1 MCGITGFIL
10 DKSSSSVN
18 FDLIKKMTKQL
29 ERRGPDSEG
38 YWHNEKKTQYLGH
51 RRLSIIELSDKGA
64 QPMQSINGNFII
76 SFNGEIYNHLE
87 IREKINKANNFVW
100 KSNSDTETLLASLEI
115 FGVEK
120 TLETLVGMFAFALI
134 DRNTNKLILARDKC
148 GEKPLYYGLV
158 GKNFIFGSE
167 IKSLIYFPGFKKN
180 LNLEALNYFFE
191 YSYIPEP
198 FSIFE
203 NIFKL
208 EKSSFLEFDLLSKK
222 ILEIKKYNSFQKIEI
237 FETKNNINYLEH
249 LDNTL
254 QKAVEYSM
262 TSDVEVGSFL
272 SGGTDSSLITAIMNH
287 NSKKKLKHF
296 LYP

>member
-10 DKSSSSVN
+10 DKSSSSIN

-87 IREKINKANNFVW
+87 IREKINKSKNFVW

-120 TLETLVGMFAFALI
+120 TLESLVGMFAFALI
-134 DRNTNKLILARDKC
+134 DKNNNKLILARDKC
-148 GEKPLYYGLV
+148 GEKPLY
-158 GKNFIFGSE
+158 
-167 IKSLIYFPGFKKN
+167 
-180 LNLEALNYFFE
+180 
-191 YSYIPEP
+191 
-198 FSIFE
+198 
-203 NIFKL
+203 
-208 EKSSFLEFDLLSKK
+208 
-222 ILEIKKYNSFQKIEI
+222 
-237 FETKNNINYLEH
+237 
-249 LDNTL
+249 
-254 QKAVEYSM
+254 
-262 TSDVEVGSFL
+262 
-272 SGGTDSSLITAIMNH
+272 
-287 NSKKKLKHF
+287 
-296 LYP
+296 